1 MDERSNST
9 EALSGDAYYR
19 LLRLLDESP
28 ALSQREIATEMG
40 MSLGKVNYCLR
51 ALVDRGWV
59 KAANFCKSHRKRAY
73 IYKLTP
79 RGLREKGT
87 LALRF
92 LRKREAEFE
101 ALREEIHTLRR
112 EVHTQGQADARPLRQ
127 AGKAGRDS

>member
-59 KAANFCKSHRKRAY
+59 KAANFWKSHRKRAY

-79 RGLREKGT
+79 QGVSKKAALT
-87 LALRF
+87 LCF

-101 ALREEIHTLRR
+101 ALREEIQILRR
-112 EVHTQGQADARPLRQ
+112 EVNTNGQADARPLRQ

>member
-1 MDERSNST
+1 MDERRNSMD
-9 EALSGDAYYR
+9 ALSGEAHYR
-19 LLRLLDESP
+19 LLRLLEESP
-28 ALSQREIATEMG
+28 ALSQREIATKMG

-79 RGLREKGT
+79 RGFREKGA

-101 ALREEIHTLRR
+101 ALREEIRTLRR
-112 EVHTQGQADARPLRQ
+112 EAQPHGQADARPLRQ
-127 AGKAGRDS
+127 AGEAGRDS